1 MNLASQLL
9 QYTLS
14 GITIGSIYAMV
25 AIGFNIIYNSTGI
38 INFAQGEFV
47 MLGGML
53 AVFFHNSLHV
63 PLFFAGFFSVAIV
76 AVIGILFER
85 FAIHPLKN
93 ASVITLVIIT
103 IAASI
108 LFKGGAM
115 FIWGK
120 DAYIL
125 PSFSGE
131 DPIRFFGAAIL
142 PQSIWILCF
151 LVLIVI
157 ALMFFFRFTMV
168 GRAMKAC
175 AYNKRAASIVGINVS
190 NMVML
195 SFALSA
201 AIGGLAG
208 VIITPISLIEYEKG
222 SLLGLKGF
230 GAAIFGGLGNIGG
243 AVAAGIIIG
252 LLESYSAGLL
262 SSGYK
267 DAVALII
274 LLLVLFFRPGGIF
287 ARKEVQKLKQY

>member
-1 MNLASQLL
+1 MKFTSQLL

-38 INFAQGEFV
+38 INFAQGDFV
-47 MLGGML
+47 MLGGMT
-53 AVFFHNSLHV
+53 AVFFHNSLQF
-63 PLFFAGFFSVAIV
+63 PLLLSGIISVLIV
-76 AVIGILFER
+76 TCIGIIFER
-85 FAIHPLKN
+85 LAIHPLKN
-93 ASVITLVIIT
+93 PSIITLIIIT

-125 PSFSGE
+125 PFFSGDE
-131 DPIRFFGAAIL
+131 PIRLFEAAIL
-142 PQSIWILCF
+142 TQTLWILGF
-151 LVLIVI
+151 LFLIVSI
-157 ALMFFFRFTMV
+157 LTVFFRFTIL
-168 GRAMKAC
+168 GKAMKAC
-175 AYNKRAASIVGINVS
+175 SYNKRAASIVGINVN
-190 NMVML
+190 NMVLL

-201 AIGGLAG
+201 LIGSTAG
-208 VIITPISLIEYEKG
+208 VIVTPIALVDYDRG

-230 GAAIFGGLGNIGG
+230 GTAIFGGLGNMGG

-274 LLLVLFFRPGGIF
+274 LLMVLFFRPGGIF
-287 ARKEVQKLKQY
+287 AKKEEQRLKAF

>member
-14 GITIGSIYAMV
+14 GVTVGSIYAMV

-53 AVFFHNSLHV
+53 AVFFHNTLHV
-63 PLFFAGFFSVAIV
+63 PLVFAGLFSVVIV
-76 AVIGILFER
+76 TVIGILFER

-93 ASVITLVIIT
+93 ASVITLIIIT

-125 PSFSGE
+125 PSFSGD

-142 PQSIWILCF
+142 PQTIWILCF
-151 LVLIVI
+151 LVLIVT

-168 GRAMKAC
+168 GRGMKAC
-175 AYNKRAASIVGINVS
+175 AYNKRAASIVGINVRR
-190 NMVML
+190 MVLL

-208 VIITPISLIEYEKG
+208 VIITPISLVEYERG
-222 SLLGLKGF
+222 TLLALKGF

-267 DAVALII
+267 DAVALVI

>member
-1 MNLASQLL
+1 MNIGIQLL

-38 INFAQGEFV
+38 INFAQGDFV
-47 MLGGML
+47 MLGGMT
-53 AVFFHNSLHV
+53 AVYFYKTLHL
-63 PLFFAGFFSVAIV
+63 PLLLSGLGAVLIV
-76 AVIGILFER
+76 MCVGILFER
-85 FAIHPLKN
+85 FVIQTLKN
-93 ASVITLVIIT
+93 PSVITLIIIT

-108 LFKGGAM
+108 LLKGGAM

-125 PSFSGE
+125 PSFSG
-131 DPIRFFGAAIL
+131 DTPLGLFGATIL
-142 PQSIWILCF
+142 PQSLWILGF
-151 LVLIVI
+151 LFLIVV
-157 ALMFFFRFTMV
+157 ALAGFFRFSIV
-168 GRAMKAC
+168 GKAMKAC
-175 AYNKRAASIVGINVS
+175 AFNRRAARIVGINV
-190 NMVML
+190 NRMVLL

-201 AIGGLAG
+201 LIGGIAG
-208 VIITPISLIEYEKG
+208 VIVTPITLAHYDRG

-230 GAAIFGGLGNIGG
+230 GTAIFGGLGNMPG

-274 LLLVLFFRPGGIF
+274 LLAVLFFRPGGIF
-287 ARKEVQKLKQY
+287 GKKEEQALKTF

>member
-14 GITIGSIYAMV
+14 GITVGSIYAMV
-25 AIGFNIIYNSTGI
+25 ALGFNIIYNSTGI
-38 INFAQGEFV
+38 INFAQGDFV

-53 AVFFHNSLHV
+53 VVYMHKTLHF
-63 PLFFAGFFSVAIV
+63 PLLAAGIVAAIV
-76 AVIGILFER
+76 VCCIGIGFER
-85 FAIHPLKN
+85 LAIHPLKN
-93 ASVITLVIIT
+93 PSVITLIIIT

-120 DAYIL
+120 DSFYL
-125 PSFSGE
+125 PSFSGDE
-131 DPIRFFGAAIL
+131 PIRVMNATIL
-142 PQSIWILCF
+142 PQTLWILSF

-157 ALMFFFRFTMV
+157 SLMCFFRFTMV
-168 GRAMKAC
+168 GKAMKAC
-175 AYNKRAASIVGINVS
+175 SYNKRAASIVGINVN
-190 NMVML
+190 NMVL
-195 SFALSA
+195 ISFALSA
-201 AIGGLAG
+201 LIGGIAG
-208 VIITPISLIEYEKG
+208 VIVTPITLVDYDRG

-230 GAAIFGGLGNIGG
+230 GAAIFGGLGNMGG

-267 DAVALII
+267 DAVALVI

-287 ARKEVQKLKQY
+287 AKKEVQKLKTF

>member
-38 INFAQGEFV
+38 INFAQGDFL

-53 AVFFHNSLHV
+53 VVYFHKTLHF
-63 PLFFAGFFSVAIV
+63 PLLISGFIAILIV
-76 AVIGILFER
+76 GGIGIGFER
-85 FAIHPLKN
+85 LAIHPLKN
-93 ASVITLVIIT
+93 PSVITLIIIT

-120 DAYIL
+120 DAFYL
-125 PSFSGE
+125 PSFSGDE
-131 DPIRFFGAAIL
+131 PIRLMGATIL
-142 PQSIWILCF
+142 PQTLWILSF
-151 LVLIVI
+151 LILIFI
-157 ALMFFFRFTMV
+157 ALVCFFRFTIV
-168 GRAMKAC
+168 GKAMKAC
-175 AYNKRAASIVGINVS
+175 AYNRSAASIVGINVN
-190 NMVML
+190 NMVLL

-201 AIGGLAG
+201 LIGGLAG
-208 VIITPISLIEYEKG
+208 VIVTPITLVDYDRG

-267 DAVALII
+267 DAVALVI
-274 LLLVLFFRPGGIF
+274 LLIVLFIRPGGIF
-287 ARKEVQKLKQY
+287 ARKEVQRLKTF